1 MHEPDEFVVVS
12 RVVGV
17 DTDLECG
24 VRRSEIV
31 ERFAEER
38 LDVGARDRLEPA
50 AVARVVEKEVGDGTE
65 QVALPVREGSRGR

>member
-17 DTDLECG
+17 DTGLNCG
-24 VRRSEIV
+24 VRRSEVV

-38 LDVGARDRLEPA
+38 PDVSARDRLEPV
-50 AVARVVEKEVGDGTE
+50 AVARVVEKEVGDGAE